1 MNTTTEARTAGEAPR
16 PAPRGVIAFVLLM
29 MLVDAMGLGIVV
41 PVTPRLIMELTGSAV
56 GGAAGMGGALL
67 AAYAVMQFL
76 FAPVLGNL
84 SDRFGRRPVL
94 LGSLAALLIDYLIM
108 GLAPTLGWL
117 FVGRMLA
124 GSAGATYPTANAVI
138 ADVTPGAER
147 ARYFGMLGAGWG
159 VGFILGPVVGGL
171 LGGFGS
177 RVPFFAAAGLV
188 ALNLLLGL
196 VVFRETL
203 GLENRRPFA
212 LKRSHLLAALREL
225 RTYPVALLLLVVV
238 VLYQIAHDVLPATW
252 TFYMIERF
260 HWSPREIGLSLA
272 AVGICTAI
280 VQGGLVGPITKRLGE
295 KTSVYLGLLIGAASM
310 LGYATA
316 PSTPWLLVAIAVGAF
331 FGLTMP
337 ALQSVMTRNVAANAQ
352 GELQGAIAGI
362 GSLIAIFAP
371 IAMTQ
376 LFRGFSSASPPL
388 GLHVPGAAF
397 IAGALAL
404 AVATLFFRRAM
415 ARTGATAA
423 S

>member
-1 MNTTTEARTAGEAPR
+1 LSEVPHEGADLVPQ
-16 PAPRGVIAFVLLM
+16 APRGVITFIMLLM
-29 MLVDAMGLGIVV
+29 LIDAMGIGIVA
-41 PVTPRLIMELTGSAV
+41 PVAPRLIMELTGSAV
-56 GGAAGMGGALL
+56 SGAAGMSGALM

-94 LGSLAALLIDYLIM
+94 LGSLAALLIDYLLM
-108 GLAPTLGWL
+108 GLAPTISWL
-117 FVGRMLA
+117 FVGRLLA

-147 ARYFGMLGAGWG
+147 ARYFGMLGAAWG
-159 VGFILGPVVGGL
+159 IGFILGPVVGGL
-171 LGGFGS
+171 LGGFGT

-196 VVFRETL
+196 LVFQETL
-203 GLENRRPFA
+203 RLENRRPFA
-212 LKRSHLLAALREL
+212 LRRSHLLAALREL
-225 RTYPVALLLLVVV
+225 RAYPVALLLLAVV

-280 VQGGLVGPITKRLGE
+280 VQGGLVGPITKRLGDRP
-295 KTSVYLGLLIGAASM
+295 SVYLGLLIGSASM
-310 LGYATA
+310 IGYAAAPTTA
-316 PSTPWLLVAIAVGAF
+316 WLLLAIAVGAF

-371 IAMTQ
+371 VAITQ
-376 LFRGFSSASPPL
+376 LFRSFTSAAPPL
-388 GLHVPGAAF
+388 GLHLPGAPF
-397 IAGALAL
+397 IVAALAL
-404 AVATLFFRRAM
+404 VAAALLFRRA
-415 ARTGATAA
+415 ATAGA
-423 S
+423 PVA

>member
-1 MNTTTEARTAGEAPR
+1 MA
-16 PAPRGVIAFVLLM
+16 PAPRSVMVFVLLL
-29 MLVDAMGLGIVV
+29 MLIDAMGIGIVA
-41 PVTPRLIMELTGSAV
+41 PVTPRLIMELTGSEV
-56 GGAAGMGGALL
+56 SGAAGMGGALM

-76 FAPVLGNL
+76 FAPVIGNL

-108 GLAPTLGWL
+108 GVAPTMGWL
-117 FVGRMLA
+117 FAGRMLA
-124 GSAGATYPTANAVI
+124 GSAAATYPTANAVI

-147 ARYFGMLGAGWG
+147 ARYFGLLGAAWG
-159 VGFILGPVVGGL
+159 IGFILGPVVGGL

-177 RVPFFAAAGLV
+177 RLPFFAAAGLV

-203 GLENRRPFA
+203 STELRRPFA
-212 LKRSHLLAALREL
+212 LKRSHLFAALREL
-225 RTYPVALLLLVVV
+225 RAYPVALLLLVVV
-238 VLYQIAHDVLPATW
+238 ALYQIAHDVLPATW

-295 KTSVYLGLLIGAASM
+295 KTSVYLGLLVGSASM
-310 LGYATA
+310 LGYAAAPTTA
-316 PSTPWLLVAIAVGAF
+316 WLLLAIAIGAF

-337 ALQSVMTRNVAANAQ
+337 ALQSVMTRHVAANAQ

-376 LFRGFSSASPPL
+376 LFRSFTSTNPPL

-397 IAGALAL
+397 IVGALVL
-404 AVATLFFRRAM
+404 AAAMLFFRRAM
-415 ARTGATAA
+415 TRAQATAPI
-423 S
+423 

>member
-1 MNTTTEARTAGEAPR
+1 MSTATETAAADMPR
-16 PAPRGVIAFVLLM
+16 VAPRGVIGFVLLL

-56 GGAAGMGGALL
+56 AGAAGTGGALL
-67 AAYAVMQFL
+67 AAYAAMQFL

-94 LGSLAALLIDYLIM
+94 LGSLAALFIDYLIM
-108 GLAPTLGWL
+108 GLAPTLAWL
-117 FVGRMLA
+117 FVGRMLS
-124 GSAGATYPTANAVI
+124 GSASATYPTANAVI
-138 ADVTPGAER
+138 ADITPSDGR
-147 ARYFGMLGAGWG
+147 ARYFGMLGAAWG
-159 VGFILGPVVGGL
+159 IGFILGPVVGGL

-196 VVFRETL
+196 LVFRETL
-203 GLENRRPFA
+203 APGHRRPFV

-225 RTYPVALLLLVVV
+225 RAYPVALLLLVVV

-260 HWSPREIGLSLA
+260 HWSPRAIGLSLA

-295 KTSVYLGLLIGAASM
+295 NTSVYLGLLVGSASM
-310 LGYATA
+310 LGYAAA
-316 PSTPWLLVAIAVGAF
+316 PSGAWLLLAIAVGAF

-352 GELQGAIAGI
+352 GELQGAIAGL
-362 GSLIAIFAP
+362 GSLVAIVAP

-376 LFRGFSSASPPL
+376 LFRSFASADPPL

-397 IAGALAL
+397 IAAALAL
-404 AVATLFFRRAM
+404 ALAALCFRWAIKRATGNSA
-415 ARTGATAA
+415 G
-423 S
+423 